1 MKELSDEQ
9 DSDQII
15 NAEQAAKAAQEL
27 EDVKQK
33 LEKERLANEEK
44 IRKEKEGMWQ
54 GLDWALYFIRLLK
67 LTRPIACFILG
78 MFEMCCQLSISGRIC
93 ARVNKDMLK
102 MLACLQRF

>member
-54 GLDWALYFIRLLK
+54 DLDWALNLTLL
-67 LTRPIACFILG
+67 LIWT
-78 MFEMCCQLSISGRIC
+78 QLSCSFH
-93 ARVNKDMLK
+93 ARHV
-102 MLACLQRF
+102 